1 MKQKVVLASLTIAAI
16 LINVVGIINENF
28 WLRRGGEL
36 LFFLP
41 LAFYYLRRIPLKN
54 FNFLMFILLALG
66 ATALAFIRDFG
77 YFEQVRLGFW
87 MGSYVFLAREAI
99 KYTEYER
106 GSKFTTLYFVSIIAV
121 YVYLLS
127 IHVIEI
133 ETTISSKLTFSIYI
147 IYYLNILFLAI
158 VALVYYL
165 NSFSRKSVFFICLTL
180 SFVFSDVLRDMEVF
194 YFRDLSVDIVAS
206 LIKFA
211 ALKLVFLFFVTREKK
226 LRLLHLV

>member
-1 MKQKVVLASLTIAAI
+1 MKQKIVLAFLTIIAI
-16 LINVVGIINENF
+16 LINIAGIIYEDF

-36 LFFLP
+36 LFFVP
-41 LAFYYLRRIPLKN
+41 LILYYLRRIPVKN
-54 FNFLMFILLALG
+54 FNFLMVILL
-66 ATALAFIRDFG
+66 TLAAIVVSCIRDFG
-77 YFEQVRLGFW
+77 YFDQLKLGFW

-99 KYTEYER
+99 KHTEYER
-106 GSKFTTLYFVSIIAV
+106 GSKFTTLYFISIIAV

-127 IHVIEI
+127 IHIIEI
-133 ETTISSKLTFSIYI
+133 EPNVSSSWALSIYI

-158 VALVYYL
+158 VALIYYL

-180 SFVFSDVLRDMEVF
+180 SFIFSDVLRDMEVF
-194 YFRDLSVDIVAS
+194 YFRDISVEIVAT